1 MKTKFKKIILL
12 TFLLFAYVFLSAQSY
27 ATAISNNLSTAVFR
41 LHVLA
46 NSNSEEDQNLKL
58 KVRDSLLN
66 YMNGLCSN
74 CSTKQEAISI
84 ANEHKDDFQ
93 KIAEQ
98 TIKQN
103 GYDYTAKINIDNFY
117 FPTKNYGDIS
127 LPAGYYDALRVEIGE
142 AKGKNWWCVMFP
154 SLCFID
160 VSSGVVD
167 DNAKENLQDNLQ
179 KESYDIISDS
189 KKPDIKL
196 KFKLIEV
203 FAENKLFTIRKNK
216 KYFIYT
222 ISKKTIENV
231 EIL

>member
-12 TFLLFAYVFLSAQSY
+12 TFLLFVYVFLSAQSY

-46 NSNSEEDQNLKL
+46 NSNSDEDQNLKL

-98 TIKQN
+98 TIKEN

-160 VSSGVVD
+160 VSSGVVN

-203 FAENKLFTIRKNK
+203 FAENNLFTISKNK
-216 KYFIYT
+216 
-222 ISKKTIENV
+222 
-231 EIL
+231 

>member
-12 TFLLFAYVFLSAQSY
+12 TFLLFVYVFLSAQSY

-46 NSNSEEDQNLKL
+46 NSNSDEDQNLKL

-98 TIKQN
+98 TIKEN

-203 FAENKLFTIRKNK
+203 FAENNLFTISKNK
-216 KYFIYT
+216 
-222 ISKKTIENV
+222 
-231 EIL
+231 